1 MNINLDNMEKF
12 QNVFMKASLTFVKIM
27 LYTPII
33 AVFNCDGWRQDCMVA
48 VRQLSIFSNN
58 NIYLLLGF
66 LSIVF

>member
-1 MNINLDNMEKF
+1 MNINIDNMEKF
-12 QNVFMKASLTFVKIM
+12 QNVFMKASLMFVKIM

-33 AVFNCDGWRQDCMVA
+33 AVFNCDGWRQDCMV

>member
-1 MNINLDNMEKF
+1 MISF
-12 QNVFMKASLTFVKIM
+12 KASLMFVKIM

-33 AVFNCDGWRQDCMVA
+33 AVFNCNGWRQDCMVA
-48 VRQLSIFSNN
+48 VRQFSIFSNN